1 MKKFMAGF
9 SIMVLAVM
17 AFAWAGLCRA
27 EEKAPAQKQ
36 AVSPL
41 PDCDWPCLQ
50 EKVKNETMPLD
61 IALGM
66 AKSFEAAVKEAQDLA
81 KSGNYDKASKATPI
95 TWCAAWY
102 ALNHLRSL
110 MGGTRSADGY
120 WSGFTC
126 EYKVYKPSPGEK
138 NVVTK
143 YSGTNKKECVDQTDV
158 VRQLIEAAGTSRL
171 KPTKD
176 GESMARCAEYLAKF
190 ETLLGDGLVEPMAVE
205 K

>member
-1 MKKFMAGF
+1 MRKFIAGF

-27 EEKAPAQKQ
+27 EEKAPAQKPAAASMQ
-36 AVSPL
+36 
-41 PDCDWPCLQ
+41 DCDWPCVM
-50 EKVKNETMPLD
+50 EKVKAGMPMSD
-61 IALGM
+61 ALEE
-66 AKSFEAAVKEAQDLA
+66 AKLFEIAVKEAQGLA
-81 KSGNYDKASKATPI
+81 KSGSYDEASKATPI

-126 EYKVYKPSPGEK
+126 EYKVYKPSPGAK

-158 VRQLIEAAGTSRL
+158 VRQLIEAAKTSRL

-176 GESMARCAEYLAKF
+176 GESMARCAEYLAKL